1 MMGEGNKVASVIMF
15 TFTQLGMPSPYV
27 HTAFGMHSYL
37 RVVIALLL
45 CSLAV
50 TACIASCLCS

>member
-15 TFTQLGMPSPYV
+15 TFTQLGMPGPYV

-37 RVVIALLL
+37 RVVITLHLP
-45 CSLAV
+45 AV
-50 TACIASCLCS
+50 CVVIS